1 MMAYDGPG
9 GAMFKNNKKERDTHP
24 DLTGFVEL
32 TDEVV
37 RSINDQAADGVKYP
51 KIEISGWSKVSS
63 KGNKFISLSAKKPWE
78 KNAGGS
84 RGGSGGGSRGGY
96 SRDDRRDNRGRD
108 QRRTDDFNLDDEI
121 PF

>member
-1 MMAYDGPG
+1 MAYDGPG
-9 GAMFKNNKKERDTHP
+9 GAMFKNNRKERDTHP

-32 TDEVV
+32 TDEVI
-37 RSINDQAADGVKYP
+37 RSINDQAASGVKYP

-78 KNAGGS
+78 KNSG
-84 RGGSGGGSRGGY
+84 GGGSRGGY
-96 SRDDRRDNRGRD
+96 SQGGGSRGSYDQGREYSQRNTNANDIDDD
-108 QRRTDDFNLDDEI
+108 I